1 MTRAEN
7 LDPGVSVM
15 QSTNQGMRHDA
26 PDSLNRARDWRI
38 LVPTATTKTARRR
51 MDTSRRARPWLYQRG
66 PERTQRA
73 TPRGSPWQNPL
84 ATIRRECVDHIVL
97 LGEAHLRR
105 ILRCELLPILRR
117 SRRQEDPPDHCAS
130 QITSWS
136 SSRH

>member
-1 MTRAEN
+1 
-7 LDPGVSVM
+7 
-15 QSTNQGMRHDA
+15 
-26 PDSLNRARDWRI
+26 
-38 LVPTATTKTARRR
+38 
-51 MDTSRRARPWLYQRG
+51 MDKSRRARPPLYQRG

-73 TPRGSPWQNPL
+73 TPGL
-84 ATIRRECVDHIVL
+84 AVAESVGNDSSECVDHIVL

-130 QITSWS
+130 QITSAS

>member
-1 MTRAEN
+1 VRAEN

-26 PDSLNRARDWRI
+26 PDSLNRARDWRYG
-38 LVPTATTKTARRR
+38 LP
-51 MDTSRRARPWLYQRG
+51 RG
-66 PERTQRA
+66 PHADAWIRA
-73 TPRGSPWQNPL
+73 GARGRRYISEALNELNGLPPGSPWQNPL

-130 QITSWS
+130 QITSAS